1 MLPLSIRDA
10 GALLRGRAAG
20 AEELARAY
28 LDGIARLQSELNAF
42 ITELG
47 GRALRIAA
55 QRDAEL
61 RRGRDRG
68 PLHGIPVVVKDIFEI
83 SGTVTTAG
91 CAAFASRRT
100 RGTATA
106 VRLLEEAGAVVLG
119 KTNMNELAAGLSGTN
134 LHFGDTRNPWDFR
147 RSPGGSSSGTAA
159 AVAAGLCLGGLGTDT
174 GGSIRVPASWC
185 GIAGMRPTPGLV
197 SLHGVFPRAPS
208 LDTAGPLARNVEDLA
223 YLLDAIAGRDP
234 TDARSAAV
242 RRPRSYAAGLG
253 KGVEGLRFGIVGN
266 FTFRDVE
273 APIAAAIGVAARTFE
288 TLGGEIVELELPALA
303 GDIAYDRLFSD
314 LLLYEFKR
322 VFAARFRKTP
332 SAMAACGPIVQD
344 DLRAAACITR
354 EEYQACLARR
364 PQVAA
369 RLRRVFKEVDALL
382 MPASP
387 ISPPLLAA
395 GAEQF
400 ARARQFTIPFSYAG
414 LPSVVVPCGFA
425 PGGLPIGLQ
434 IVADRHREAALLR
447 IAAAFEAEAGL
458 RERRPAAFCG

>member
-1 MLPLSIRDA
+1 M
-10 GALLRGRAAG
+10 
-20 AEELARAY
+20 
-28 LDGIARLQSELNAF
+28 
-42 ITELG
+42 
-47 GRALRIAA
+47 
-55 QRDAEL
+55 
-61 RRGRDRG
+61 
-68 PLHGIPVVVKDIFEI
+68 
-83 SGTVTTAG
+83 
-91 CAAFASRRT
+91 
-100 RGTATA
+100 
-106 VRLLEEAGAVVLG
+106 VLG

-134 LHFGDTRNPWDFR
+134 LRFGDTRNPWDLA
-147 RSPGGSSSGTAA
+147 RSPGGSSSGSAA
-159 AVAAGLCLGGLGTDT
+159 AIAAGLCLGGLGTDT

-223 YLLDAIAGRDP
+223 CLVDAVAGRDP
-234 TDARSAAV
+234 ENARSAAP
-242 RRPRSYAAGLG
+242 RRRYAAVLG
-253 KGVEGLRFGIVGN
+253 KGVKGMRFGIVGN

-273 APIAAAIGVAARTFE
+273 APIATAVAAAARRFE

-303 GDIAYDRLFSD
+303 GDIAFDRLFSN

-322 VFAARFRKTP
+322 VFAARFRQTP
-332 SAMAACGPIVQD
+332 SAAAACGPIVQG
-344 DLRAAACITR
+344 DLRAAARVTR

-364 PQVAA
+364 PQIAA
-369 RLRRVFKEVDALL
+369 RLRRAFKEVDALL

-387 ISPPLLAA
+387 ISPPLLEA

-447 IAAAFEAEAGL
+447 IAAALEAEAGL
-458 RERRPAAFCG
+458 RERRPAAFCR